1 MNDKKYVLKLDGDYY
16 AGPNQKYSD
25 MFNIA
30 GRGVLGAKRLTKEEA
45 NRLKDAF
52 EKNGFDA
59 VVEEYDARQYM
70 EEALSKIIM
79 YDQERQRGKDCGY
92 AIENLAKDCLEFLV
106 QI

>member
-92 AIENLAKDCLEFLV
+92 AIENLTKDCLEFLV